1 MLENAH
7 LVSLLHATA
16 QKDQKAFSALYD
28 LTAKYLLGLSV
39 RMLRN
44 HTLAEEVL
52 QEAFINIWYKAED
65 YDETKGAVFSWLAA
79 IVRHKTLDLMRKE
92 FRNSADTV
100 HFDEELEDFLFNLID
115 NPHDH
120 FDDHKEMEQL
130 QKCLD
135 VLEAE
140 PRKAL
145 VMSYYYGFSHVE
157 IVEKMHKP
165 LGTVKSWIR
174 RGLQSVRECLER

>member
-1 MLENAH
+1 MLNNTE
-7 LVSLLHATA
+7 LVALLSATA
-16 QKDQKAFSALYD
+16 DKDQRAFAQLYD
-28 LTAKYLLGLSV
+28 LTSSYLMGLST

-44 HTLAEEVL
+44 QTLAEEVL
-52 QEAFINIWYKAED
+52 QEAFINVWYKAED
-65 YDETKGAVFSWLAA
+65 FDETKGSAFAWLAA

-92 FRNSADTV
+92 SRIGKDTL

-115 NPHDH
+115 NPQDH

-135 VLEAE
+135 ALEQE

-145 VMSYYYGFSHVE
+145 MMAYYYGFSHGE
-157 IVEKMHKP
+157 IVEKMTKP

-174 RGLQSVRECLER
+174 RGLMSVRECLER